1 MPIADAIQLAI
12 SLQSPAV
19 DAQGFGTPLV
29 LTTAGTLTLNTPS
42 FYTTPQALLDDAGAG
57 IINTDDVYKA
67 LVDMFSQPNVS
78 KVAVARIDALV
89 AQETKAT
96 ITAASGAGTATWTAT
111 MVVQGLSYVANYTED
126 GTPTVTEIRDGLK
139 AALEAITVP
148 GGIPATIAN
157 DGVDAM
163 DITASSAGWEF
174 SLEITNDG
182 DGTATVANTTPAVT
196 VAGGAGAVFG
206 VDPVGWYGI
215 SFAGASDLQ
224 VADLAVWAET
234 VRKMHG
240 ATATGAGNKTAAA
253 DSLFVKLAAQSF
265 VRTVALYNDS
275 GDYAGEAWLANR
287 LAVNPDQRSTIWAF
301 VTLPSVTI
309 GNETTT
315 EQTAIEG
322 TNSNY
327 YAEMGGIGATYPGRT
342 PGNQPPD
349 LITTSDWLFF
359 RLQERYQAIF
369 LDYSNRGSKV
379 PFTDAGIAVFEAA
392 TAAQLQLGETIGH
405 FVPGTSVVTVPALED
420 VSPADRTARTLRFTF
435 NTQPAGAIEKVVIS
449 GSIAI
454 PLS

>member
-327 YAEMGGIGATYPGRT
+327 YAEMGASARPT
-342 PGNQPPD
+342 PGAPRATSRLTSSRLLTGCSSACRSGIRPSSS
-349 LITTSDWLFF
+349 TTRTGAARCHSRTL
-359 RLQERYQAIF
+359 A
-369 LDYSNRGSKV
+369 SPCSKLPRQRSCSSV
-379 PFTDAGIAVFEAA
+379 KPS
-392 TAAQLQLGETIGH
+392 
-405 FVPGTSVVTVPALED
+405 GTSSRARRWSLSQPLRTCRQQTAPRARFGSLSTPSLLGPSRRWSSAGP
-420 VSPADRTARTLRFTF
+420 SP
-435 NTQPAGAIEKVVIS
+435 S
-449 GSIAI
+449 H
-454 PLS
+454 